1 MADLGWRF
9 VWAAHQYQL
18 STEEE
23 TEETVESNVA
33 GQYEIAEPFG
43 NWRRS
48 RHPAAHYLC
57 EHAVSVSAAAGYAA
71 ARDSARC
78 DLELSGVS

>member
-1 MADLGWRF
+1 MADIEIRILGWRF

-43 NWRRS
+43 FG
-48 RHPAAHYLC
+48 
-57 EHAVSVSAAAGYAA
+57 E
-71 ARDSARC
+71 
-78 DLELSGVS
+78 